1 MGLAGMGLRDVKAL
15 SVQDAD
21 CKVANW
27 ALDHISDKNNSQT
40 EL

>member
-1 MGLAGMGLRDVKAL
+1 MAWDWEAQMSL

-21 CKVANW
+21 CKLATW